1 MKSKS
6 AKEITMANQTNSTRR
21 TAPAK
26 KSATG
31 IKALIMAASVGMTLG
46 GWGILA
52 ASQAQTALASAPQ
65 SQAFVQS
72 ASPSTQ
78 TRLGANNSSTILGQA
93 VAPSTQPRAIARTR
107 SSR

>member
-1 MKSKS
+1 
-6 AKEITMANQTNSTRR
+6 MANQMNSTRR
-21 TAPAK
+21 AAPAK
-26 KSATG
+26 KSTTG
-31 IKALIMAASVGMTLG
+31 IKVLIMAASVGMTLG

-72 ASPSTQ
+72 TSPSTQ
-78 TRLGANNSSTILGQA
+78 TQLRGNNPSTIQDQA
-93 VAPSTQPRAIARTR
+93 VVPSTQPRAIARTR